1 MFKLSYWGS
10 LCIAGMALVGCDGA
24 PLPVQNTDATTD
36 IIADNADAYPNDP
49 LCHKA
54 SDGNGDTCYWTLI
67 EQQKASVLAVQGQ
80 DTAFIYLPL
89 SHQILPFKGSANQF
103 LSPIPIDSSK
113 KPVAVAADESSQV
126 VYAAYSDGSISRITA
141 AQGEQPFANTP
152 INADQLFIH
161 NGLLVVTPIQ
171 SANQT
176 LLHPY
181 YFDLSDGSTV
191 LSIPTSTSSTTEAV
205 MPYGQALNGQL
216 LGRAIEGSN
225 LYAITLELEGSAS
238 SEQVKYTQHTLYPRI
253 TKPVST
259 ATAPPPDVSAPLSSP
274 DDTHTAKRYV
284 LTWPKLQWG
293 KSSQDGLMLAAQ
305 SFYRQANTQ
314 AAIVPM
320 LDKPVV
326 DVVWTP
332 SDQMLVVKASDQKTI
347 IERWSTDFVY
357 LGTREFDGRYL
368 KLLGA
373 DEQYTVLTNTELTG
387 LTSHAFT
394 GSQTTPAVNKSPIA
408 LAPPLSHVTAA
419 IEIDKNG
426 LVYVIGTDQQVI
438 HRWSATE
445 KAYIE
450 PIVFEPNWLGT
461 FRKAWSEVTYAAH
474 QNTFY
479 FRADQKP
486 ILNDYYIEGYEYTR
500 VAIDSAANTLQQEYL
515 SAGDLSHD
523 NQRFQ
528 ILPVA
533 DYLLMNTQLYDYEG
547 QLYSKLAFPPGLFAY
562 ATGSYLFDNTPAVI
576 DSSQEHLFY
585 RHANGPITVFKQD
598 AKTAELHIAKNL
610 AFKADNKNQEPWPL
624 FLTPSSELIATRTG
638 DIYRLGDLDI
648 EPAAAPTIEPSD
660 DFIVIPPRPSLGAE
674 LTTLVSQHKVAPFH
688 NAVWLPNNELVT
700 IVTAANSCELHHYD
714 TDFNALKSQVIEG
727 SCVDIVHSDIASPS
741 GGAQPVVVVTAIDR
755 QLVFTVY

>member
-1 MFKLSYWGS
+1 MFKLSYLGS
-10 LCIAGMALVGCDGA
+10 LCIAGMVLVGCDGA
-24 PLPVQNTDATTD
+24 PLPVQTTD
-36 IIADNADAYPNDP
+36 TAADTADAYPNDS

-54 SDGNGDTCYWTLI
+54 SDGNGDACYWTLI
-67 EQQKASVLAVQGQ
+67 EQEKASVIAVQGQ
-80 DTAFIYLPL
+80 DTGFIYLPI
-89 SHQILPFKGSANQF
+89 SHQLLPFKGSANQF
-103 LSPIPIDSSK
+103 LTPIPVDSSK
-113 KPVAVAADESSQV
+113 KPVAVAADEGSQI
-126 VYAAYSDGSISRITA
+126 VYVAYSDGSISRITA
-141 AQGEQPFANTP
+141 GQGEQPFANTL

-171 SANQT
+171 SAKQT
-176 LLHPY
+176 FLHPY
-181 YFDLSDGSTV
+181 YFDLSDGSAV
-191 LSIPTSTSSTTEAV
+191 QFIPASTSSTEAV

-238 SEQVKYTQHTLYPRI
+238 SEQVKYTQHMLYPRI
-253 TKPVST
+253 TKPVSN
-259 ATAPPPDVSAPLSSP
+259 ATAPGDVSAQPSSP
-274 DDTHTAKRYV
+274 TVKRHV

-293 KSSQDGLMLAAQ
+293 KSSQSGLMLAAQ

-314 AAIVPM
+314 AAIAPM
-320 LDKPVV
+320 LDRQVV

-373 DEQYTVLTNTELTG
+373 GEQYTLLTNTELTG
-387 LTSHAFT
+387 LTSHTFT
-394 GSQTTPAVNKSPIA
+394 GSQTTLAVNKPPIA
-408 LAPPLSHVTAA
+408 LAPPLSYLKAE

-445 KAYIE
+445 EAYIE

-461 FRKAWSEVTYAAH
+461 FRKTWSEVAYAAH

-486 ILNDYYIEGYEYTR
+486 MLNDHYIEDYEYTR
-500 VAIDSAANTLQQEYL
+500 VAIDGAANTLQQEYL
-515 SAGDLSHD
+515 FAGDLSHD
-523 NQRFQ
+523 NRRFN

-533 DYLLMNTQLYDYEG
+533 DYLLMDTQLYDYEG

-610 AFKADNKNQEPWPL
+610 AFEADNKKQKPWPL

-638 DIYRLGDLDI
+638 EIYRLADLDI
-648 EPAAAPTIEPSD
+648 EPEAEPTIEPSD
-660 DFIVIPPRPSLGAE
+660 GF
-674 LTTLVSQHKVAPFH
+674 TTLVSQHKVASFH

-700 IVTAANSCELHHYD
+700 IVTTANSCELHHYD

-727 SCVDIVHSDIASPS
+727 SCVDIVHSNIASPS
-741 GGAQPVVVVTAIDR
+741 GGAQPVVVVTAIER